1 VRGSSFRPQ
10 PAEPAASGLPRLLLG
25 ADTLCWHLRLETG
38 DITLERVLEEAASAG
53 AQYLQLTLHHARER
67 SVEDLSRLARRAD
80 ELGLRILA
88 SGDFLGGARF
98 GDEPGVAAERVSS
111 WLECAEAL
119 GSPLLRVTSG
129 FYRADLATRPEAI
142 EAERRWVIDALRT
155 SLPAVREAGVTLAL
169 ENHADFTA
177 AEYRSIVESVA
188 DDRVRVFLDVINP
201 VAALEDPVP
210 VVSAL
215 APFAVAGHVKD
226 FVLES
231 IQTEG
236 GYHRRGFSVL
246 YRYPGEGI
254 ADLPRIWSALA
265 TGLDGRELPI
275 AVEGLDNRADVR
287 DQAERLRRSFEHL
300 RGLVPAPV
308 EA

>member
-1 VRGSSFRPQ
+1 VSDSFPAQ
-10 PAEPAASGLPRLLLG
+10 PAEPTASGLPRLVLG

-38 DITLERVLEEAASAG
+38 DIGLERVLEETASAG
-53 AQYLQLTLHHARER
+53 GQYLQLTLHHARDR
-67 SVEDLSRLARRAD
+67 SVEDLRGLTRRAD
-80 ELGLRILA
+80 DLGLRILA

-98 GDEPGVAAERVSS
+98 GDEPRLAAERVEA
-111 WLECAEAL
+111 WLERAVAL

-129 FYRADLATRPEAI
+129 FYRADLADRPDAI
-142 EAERRWVIDALRT
+142 EAERHWVIEALGT
-155 SLPAVREAGVTLAL
+155 SLPAARDAGVTLAL
-169 ENHADFTA
+169 ENHSDFTA
-177 AEYRSIVESVA
+177 AEYRSIVEAV
-188 DDRVRVFLDVINP
+188 DDARARVFLDVINP

-210 VVSAL
+210 VVAAL

-226 FVLES
+226 FELES

-265 TGLDGRELPI
+265 AGLEGRELPI
-275 AVEGLDNRADVR
+275 AVEGLDSRADVR

-300 RGLVPAPV
+300 RRLVPAPV

>member
-1 VRGSSFRPQ
+1 M
-10 PAEPAASGLPRLLLG
+10 SGAPRLVLG

-38 DITLERVLEEAASAG
+38 DITLEQVLEETASAG
-53 AQYLQLTLHHARER
+53 GQYLQLTLHHARER
-67 SVEDLSRLARRAD
+67 GIRDLGGLAVRAQ
-80 ELGLRILA
+80 ELGLRTLA

-98 GDEPGVAAERVSS
+98 GDDPRVGAERVKA
-111 WLECAEAL
+111 WLERADAL

-129 FYRADLATRPEAI
+129 FYRADLASRPEAI
-142 EAERRWVIDALRT
+142 EAERRWVIEALMA
-155 SLPAVREAGVTLAL
+155 SLPDAHDAGVTLAL

-177 AEYRSIVESVA
+177 AEYRSIVEEVA
-188 DDRVRVFLDVINP
+188 DDRARVFLDVINP
-201 VAALEDPVP
+201 IAALEDPVP
-210 VVSAL
+210 VVAAL

-226 FVLES
+226 FELES

-275 AVEGLDNRADVR
+275 AVEGLDNLADVR
-287 DQAERLRRSFEHL
+287 DQTERLRRSFDHL
-300 RGLVPAPV
+300 RGLVSEPA

>member
-1 VRGSSFRPQ
+1 MSES
-10 PAEPAASGLPRLLLG
+10 PRLLLG
-25 ADTLCWHLRLETG
+25 ADTLSWHLRLETG
-38 DITLERVLEEAASAG
+38 DISLEGVLEEAAAAG
-53 AQYLQLTLHHARER
+53 AQHLQLTLHHARER
-67 SVEDLSRLARRAD
+67 SIEELHSLASRAG
-80 ELGLRILA
+80 ELGLPILA

-98 GDEPGVAAERVSS
+98 GDELGIAAERVKA
-111 WLECAEAL
+111 WLERANAL
-119 GSPLLRVTSG
+119 GSPILRVTSG
-129 FYRADLATRPEAI
+129 FYRADLASRPAAI
-142 EAERRWVIDALRT
+142 EAERRWVIEALVA
-155 SLPAVREAGVTLAL
+155 SLPAVRDAGVTLAL

-177 AEYRSIVESVA
+177 AEYRSIIETVA

-210 VVSAL
+210 VVAEL

-226 FVLES
+226 FKLES

-265 TGLDGRELPI
+265 VGLDGRELPI
-275 AVEGLDNRADVR
+275 AVEGLDNRPDVR
-287 DQAERLRRSFEHL
+287 DQVERLRRSFEHL
-300 RGLVPAPV
+300 RQLVPAPV

>member
-1 VRGSSFRPQ
+1 VTGS
-10 PAEPAASGLPRLLLG
+10 PRLVLG
-25 ADTLCWHLRLETG
+25 ADTLSWHLRLETG
-38 DITLERVLEEAASAG
+38 DISLEGVLEEAVAAG

-67 SVEDLSRLARRAD
+67 SIEDLRSLASRAD
-80 ELGLRILA
+80 EVGLRHLA

-98 GDEPGVAAERVSS
+98 GDEPGVAAERVKA
-111 WLECAEAL
+111 WLERANAL
-119 GSPLLRVTSG
+119 GSPILRVTSG
-129 FYRADLATRPEAI
+129 FYRADLASRPEAI
-142 EAERRWVIDALRT
+142 EAERRWVIEALVA
-155 SLPAVREAGVTLAL
+155 SLPAIRDAGVTLAL

-177 AEYRSIVESVA
+177 AEYRSIIETVG

-210 VVSAL
+210 VVAAL

-226 FVLES
+226 FKLES

-265 TGLDGRELPI
+265 VGLDGRELPI
-275 AVEGLDNRADVR
+275 AVEGLDNRANVR
-287 DQAERLRRSFEHL
+287 DQVERLRRSFEHL

>member
-1 VRGSSFRPQ
+1 VS
-10 PAEPAASGLPRLLLG
+10 EWPRLVLG
-25 ADTLCWHLRLETG
+25 ADSLCWHLRLETH
-38 DITLERVLEEAASAG
+38 DIGLERVLEESASAG

-67 SVEDLSRLARRAD
+67 SVEDLGRLARRAD
-80 ELGLRILA
+80 ELGLRVLA

-98 GDEPGVAAERVSS
+98 GDEPRVAAERVKA
-111 WLECAEAL
+111 WLQRADAL

-129 FYRADLATRPEAI
+129 FYRADLAARPDAI
-142 EAERRWVIDALRT
+142 EAERRWVIEALAA
-155 SLPAVREAGVTLAL
+155 SLPAVRDAGVTLAL

-177 AEYRSIVESVA
+177 AEYRSIVEAVA
-188 DDRVRVFLDVINP
+188 DEHVRVFLDVINP
-201 VAALEDPVP
+201 VAALEDPAP
-210 VVSAL
+210 VVAAL

-226 FVLES
+226 FELES

-265 TGLDGRELPI
+265 AGLGARELPI
-275 AVEGLDNRADVR
+275 AVEGLDNLADVR

-300 RGLVPAPV
+300 RGLAPAHV